1 MSASIV
7 SGAPCDRL
15 TGCSRNAG
23 MLKRNDAAPFD
34 LLCWLEGRS
43 HAQGVFEDRN
53 GRVRRRFRVEMDGT
67 TEGNGLRLHERFD
80 FDDGERQERTWHLA
94 RGAGHSFSGRAE
106 DSVSEAHGRFEPGV
120 AYLCSE
126 LQLKIGRRTVAMRFD
141 DAFYEAGPGLVLNRS
156 TMSKWGIRLGQILIQ
171 FRKDDQRSP

>member
-1 MSASIV
+1 
-7 SGAPCDRL
+7 
-15 TGCSRNAG
+15 

-34 LLCWLEGRS
+34 LLSWLEGRC
-43 HAQGVFEDRN
+43 HAQGFVEDRR

-67 TEGNGLRLHERFD
+67 TEGNALRLHERFV
-80 FDDGERQERTWHLA
+80 FDDGERQERTWLLT
-94 RGAGHSFSGRAE
+94 RGTDHSFTGRAE
-106 DSVSEAHGRFEPGV
+106 DSVSEAQGRFEQGV

-126 LQLKIGRRTVAMRFD
+126 LRLKIGGRSVVMRFD